1 MEWANSTS
9 WGSTSSSST
18 FSSPGSTTT
27 TRRIRR
33 WRPEEREEEEEER
46 EEEEEEREE
55 EGGEH
60 VGSPPSFTMEVEVKS
75 AWRVKGGLRP
85 PWAQQGAGQEDE
97 ERKLPIRAM
106 SRTEGVRCPT
116 SAGWG

>member
-1 MEWANSTS
+1 MRS
-9 WGSTSSSST
+9 
-18 FSSPGSTTT
+18 
-27 TRRIRR
+27 RKKR
-33 WRPEEREEEEEER
+33 EERRERGEREKEEEEKKRGEVEER

-60 VGSPPSFTMEVEVKS
+60 VGSPPSFIMEVEVRS
-75 AWRVKGGLRP
+75 AWRVKRGLRP

-116 SAGWG
+116 SAGWV